1 MSNFEFNLYLSQF
14 SSHRFSSNI
23 TGFLFSIRI
32 QRYPLLFST
41 IIGSKVMKA
50 NVRRAGNVTCQLRCK
65 NYNKKFLKS
74 REISTFVKPCSL
86 TKNDVES
93 FLLKIITKFQNW
105 LVSMNSKNT

>member
-1 MSNFEFNLYLSQF
+1 M
-14 SSHRFSSNI
+14 
-23 TGFLFSIRI
+23 
-32 QRYPLLFST
+32 

-105 LVSMNSKNT
+105 LVNMNSRNT